1 MQRDQFELSES
12 EMADG
17 THLVAL
23 RGELDMLTCPQLTKC
38 LEALGEAGANVRL
51 DLSGLSF
58 MDSTGV
64 RVLYSAAKHAR
75 DGGSGLEIVPPVG
88 EPMRVLEITGVNRLL
103 PFVGADTNN

>member
-1 MQRDQFELSES
+1 MQRDQFELSEPA
-12 EMADG
+12 MAAG
-17 THLVAL
+17 TPLVAL

-75 DGGSGLEIVPPVG
+75 DRGPALEVVPPVG
-88 EPMRVLEITGVNRLL
+88 EPMRVLEITGVHRLL
-103 PFVGADTNN
+103 PFVSVEG